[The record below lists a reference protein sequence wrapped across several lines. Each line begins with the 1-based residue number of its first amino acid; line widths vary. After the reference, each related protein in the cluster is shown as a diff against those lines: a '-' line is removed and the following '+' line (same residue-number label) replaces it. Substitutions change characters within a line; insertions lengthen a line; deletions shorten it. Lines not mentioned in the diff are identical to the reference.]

1 MEPSNAAHP
10 FRSSPRFHPIQPL
23 SLKRQRSSGPELQ
36 LICSAD
42 SKKKKSIPN
51 GECFQEMSLRRSP
64 RLVSNHSE
72 CETICRSKSAHKI
85 ATHSNTEFDVR
96 HLRQSPRINLYN
108 GSKECVEQLNVKSY
122 GGIRLRR
129 SPRLSASSENGNLE
143 VNIIQEKRASKLFH
157 QKKQSKMISTSIEL
171 YNSPVEQHSEV
182 QIISRNSSPGV
193 ENKCLILSITPQ
205 SCMPENGTIS
215 PDFDFTGSD
224 GKPPRKKNKTIK
236 MDQKSIPSFIGD
248 PIPDDEAQR
257 RWGWRYEL
265 KEKKCKDNKFKIN
278 EDEEDEIIVNV
289 KCHYAQVEIGNCI
302 FSLGDCAFIKG
313 EGEVKHVGQIV
324 EFFQTTDSQNY
335 FRVRWFYRIQDT
347 VVQDEGG
354 FHDKRR
360 LFYSSIMNDNL
371 IDCIIAKVNVTHLRS
386 RVGLKLTSISPS
398 DFYYDMGYSVDYST
412 FHNIPTDNPV
422 ENNELTHHTIHE
434 TLSLEASKN
443 TKSLPSSESD
453 KTELTLLDLYSGCG
467 GMSTGLCY
475 GAKVS
480 SVNLVTR
487 WAVDSDRSASES
499 LKLNHP
505 DTHVR
510 NESAE
515 DFLELLKEWEKL
527 CKRYKVSDAERKLPL
542 RKRKSLEGAKEQ
554 VISQGHD
561 DIPDDELEVSR
572 FVDICYG
579 DPNETKKRGLY
590 LKVHWKG
597 YSSSEDTWEPIENL
611 SKCKDAIHDFVRK
624 GEKSKI
630 LPHPGDVDVICGGP
644 PCQGISGYNRYRNTV
659 SPLDDERNRQIV
671 VFMDIVKYLKPK
683 YVLMENVVDILKFD
697 KGSLG
702 RYALSRLVHMNYQA
716 RLGIVAAGCYGLPQ
730 FRLRVFLWG
739 AHPSEILPQFPL
751 PTHDVVVKYWPPM
764 EFERNVVAYD
774 EDQPR
779 DLEKAAFIQDAISD
793 LPAVTNSETRDE
805 MSYQNTPE
813 TELQRYIR
821 STKYEMTGLAL
832 NGTTEKRPVLYDH
845 RPYFLFEDDY
855 QRVCQIPK
863 RKGANF
869 RDLPGVVVGA
879 DNVARRKST
888 EKLLLPSG
896 KPLVPDYVFTFEQG
910 KSKRPFARLWWDET
924 VPTALTFPSCHNQV
938 ILHPEQDRILTVRE
952 FARLQGFPDYY
963 RFYGTVKERYCQIGN
978 AVCVSVSR
986 ALGYALG
993 MAYRKLSGNEPLM
1006 KLPPKFSHSNYLQL
1020 SSSYSESNP
1029 SVDPA
1034 HSGNFL
1040 APSDYQLGPNP
1051 SAKDPT
1057 HSGNFITP
1065 SDNQL
1070 GSNPSAE
1077 DHTHSGSFIALSD
1090 DKLQSNP
1097 SVDDLGHS
1105 GNFIAPSDN
1114 KLQSHPSVENL
1125 AHSGSFIAPLAYQLG
1140 SNPSVEDPTHTW
1152 SFIAPPGYQL
1162 GSNTSEEDLKHR
1174 ESFIAPS
1181 DRQLGSNPSEEDL
1194 GHCESFTAPSDHHVW
1209 SSNSSEEDLRHSES
1223 FTAPSDHQLGTNPSV
1238 EDSTHSESFAA
1249 PSDHQLGSNPSEED
1263 LRHKESFI
1271 APLDYQLG
1279 SKPSEEDLGHS
1290 ESFAAPSDHQLGFN
1304 LSEED
1309 LRHRESFIAP
1319 SDHQLG
1325 SNPSEED
1332 LIHSESFTAPS
1343 DHQLGSNPSEEDL
1356 IHSES
1361 FTAPSDHQ
1369 LGSNPSEEDLIHSES
1384 FTAPSDHQLGSNPSE
1399 EDLIHS
1405 ESFTAPPDHQLGS
1418 NPSEEDLIH
1427 SESFTAPS
1435 DHQLGSNSSE
1445 EDLIHSESFIAPSD
1459 HQRRS
1464 NPSEEDLGHS
1474 ESFTAPSDHQLGSNP
1489 SLEDLTHSES
1499 FIAPPYRQHG
1509 SNPSVEDPAH
1519 VAPSDNE
1526 LDNTA

>member
-1 MEPSNAAHP
+1 MMRSQSTSTSPSSSSSSSKSKSEAEILFLTMEPANAAGSEEEP
-10 FRSSPRFHPIQPL
+10 FTFSPRQRH
-23 SLKRQRSSGPELQ
+23 SVKRQRSSGPELQ

-42 SKKKKSIPN
+42 LKKKKKSIPN
-51 GECFQEMSLRRSP
+51 GECFREMSLRRSP
-64 RLVSNHSE
+64 RLASSNHSE
-72 CETICRSKSAHKI
+72 CERICRSKSARKI
-85 ATHSNTEFDVR
+85 ATHSNTKFDVR
-96 HLRQSPRINLYN
+96 QLRHSPRLNLYN
-108 GSKECVEQLNVKSY
+108 ASKECVEQLNAKSY
-122 GGIRLRR
+122 GGIKLRR
-129 SPRLSASSENGNLE
+129 SPRFSASSENGNLE
-143 VNIIQEKRASKLFH
+143 VSIIQEKRTSTLCP
-157 QKKQSKMISTSIEL
+157 QKKNKSKMISTSIEL

-182 QIISRNSSPGV
+182 QTISRNSSPRV

-205 SCMPENGTIS
+205 SCMQENGTIS

-224 GKPPRKKNKTIK
+224 DKPPRKKNKTTK
-236 MDQKSIPSFIGD
+236 MDQKHIPSFIGD
-248 PIPDDEAQR
+248 PIPDDEARR

-265 KEKKCKDNKFKIN
+265 KEKKCKDKKFKIN

-289 KCHYAQVEIGNCI
+289 KCHYAQIEIGNCI

-313 EGEVKHVGQIV
+313 EGAVKHVGQIV

-386 RVGLKLTSISPS
+386 RVGLKWTSISPS

-412 FHNIPTDNPV
+412 FHSIPTDNPV
-422 ENNELTHHTIHE
+422 ENNELTHHTVHE
-434 TLSLEASKN
+434 TLSLETSKN
-443 TKSLPSSESD
+443 TNSLPSSESD
-453 KTELTLLDLYSGCG
+453 KTELALLDLYSGCG

-480 SVNLVTR
+480 TVNLVTR

-527 CKRYKVSDAERKLPL
+527 CKRYKVSDAERKLSL
-542 RKRKSLEGAKEQ
+542 RKRKSLEVGKEQ
-554 VISQGHD
+554 VNSQGHN
-561 DIPDDELEVSR
+561 DISDDELEVSK

-579 DPNETKKRGLY
+579 DPNETRKRGLY

-624 GEKSKI
+624 GVKSKI

-644 PCQGISGYNRYRNTV
+644 PCQGISGYNRYRNTI

-716 RLGIVAAGCYGLPQ
+716 RLGIVAAGSYGLPQ

-751 PTHDVVVKYWPPM
+751 PTHDVVVKNWPPM

-805 MSYQNTPE
+805 MSYKNPPE

-832 NGTTEKRPVLYDH
+832 NGTTEKRSLLYDH

-879 DNVARRKST
+879 DNVARRQST

-896 KPLVPDYVFTFEQG
+896 KPLVPDYAFTFEQG

-938 ILHPEQDRILTVRE
+938 ILHPEQDRILTIRE

-1006 KLPPKFSHSNYLQL
+1006 KLPPKFSHSNYLQSSSS
-1020 SSSYSESNP
+1020 SSSYTESNP
-1029 SVDPA
+1029 SADPA
-1034 HSGNFL
+1034 HSE
-1040 APSDYQLGPNP
+1040 
-1051 SAKDPT
+1051 
-1057 HSGNFITP
+1057 NFIAP

-1070 GSNPSAE
+1070 GSNPSSE
-1077 DHTHSGSFIALSD
+1077 DCTHSGSFT
-1090 DKLQSNP
+1090 
-1097 SVDDLGHS
+1097 
-1105 GNFIAPSDN
+1105 APSDN
-1114 KLQSHPSVENL
+1114 KLQSNPSVEDL
-1125 AHSGSFIAPLAYQLG
+1125 AHSGSFIDPLG
-1140 SNPSVEDPTHTW
+1140 
-1152 SFIAPPGYQL
+1152 
-1162 GSNTSEEDLKHR
+1162 
-1174 ESFIAPS
+1174 
-1181 DRQLGSNPSEEDL
+1181 
-1194 GHCESFTAPSDHHVW
+1194 
-1209 SSNSSEEDLRHSES
+1209 
-1223 FTAPSDHQLGTNPSV
+1223 
-1238 EDSTHSESFAA
+1238 
-1249 PSDHQLGSNPSEED
+1249 
-1263 LRHKESFI
+1263 
-1271 APLDYQLG
+1271 
-1279 SKPSEEDLGHS
+1279 
-1290 ESFAAPSDHQLGFN
+1290 
-1304 LSEED
+1304 
-1309 LRHRESFIAP
+1309 
-1319 SDHQLG
+1319 
-1325 SNPSEED
+1325 
-1332 LIHSESFTAPS
+1332 
-1343 DHQLGSNPSEEDL
+1343 
-1356 IHSES
+1356 
-1361 FTAPSDHQ
+1361 
-1369 LGSNPSEEDLIHSES
+1369 
-1384 FTAPSDHQLGSNPSE
+1384 
-1399 EDLIHS
+1399 
-1405 ESFTAPPDHQLGS
+1405 PD
-1418 NPSEEDLIH
+1418 
-1427 SESFTAPS
+1427 T
-1435 DHQLGSNSSE
+1435 
-1445 EDLIHSESFIAPSD
+1445 
-1459 HQRRS
+1459 
-1464 NPSEEDLGHS
+1464 
-1474 ESFTAPSDHQLGSNP
+1474 
-1489 SLEDLTHSES
+1489 
-1499 FIAPPYRQHG
+1499 
-1509 SNPSVEDPAH
+1509 
-1519 VAPSDNE
+1519 
-1526 LDNTA
+1526 